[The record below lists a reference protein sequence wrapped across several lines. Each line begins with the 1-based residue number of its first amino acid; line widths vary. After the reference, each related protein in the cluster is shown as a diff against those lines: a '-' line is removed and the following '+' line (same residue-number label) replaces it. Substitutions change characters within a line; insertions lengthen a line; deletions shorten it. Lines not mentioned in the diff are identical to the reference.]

1 MAHSPETKTYGVPLR
16 EVKHRVLLDA
26 VAATTT
32 SDEIDVGKYERISL
46 QFVAASISSGNG
58 AFTVSVSNDATN
70 WDVYERIITNV
81 TAGTVVNSLT
91 LSSNSNQIVFI
102 NNNDAFRYIKVT
114 VTRTTDGSYSAI
126 LCAQT

>member
-32 SDEIDVGKYERISL
+32 SDEIDVGKYEKISL
-46 QFVAASISSGNG
+46 QLVCTGRSSGNG
-58 AFTVSVSNDATN
+58 VFTVNVSNDGTN
-70 WDVYERIITNV
+70 WTAYSRIITNA
-81 TAGTVVNSLT
+81 TAGTVAASVT
-91 LSSNSNQIVFI
+91 LNTNTNVIAFI
-102 NNNDAFRYIKVT
+102 NNNDVFRYLTVT

-126 LCAQT
+126 LCSQT